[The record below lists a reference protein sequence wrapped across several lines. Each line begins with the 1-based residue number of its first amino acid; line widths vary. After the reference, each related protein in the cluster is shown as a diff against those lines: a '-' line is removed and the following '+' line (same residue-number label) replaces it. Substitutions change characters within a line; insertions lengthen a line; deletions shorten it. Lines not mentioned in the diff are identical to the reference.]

1 MSQVR
6 FSVYGSWK
14 ELPEAVLDAGLGGI
28 ANAKAARK
36 RVLEA
41 RRREAAAAEA
51 EAAAAAAAAPR
62 DDFDAGVGDAAAG
75 DVAAGAAKRPLEA
88 GADEAP
94 PSKAQA
100 LAAPPE
106 DPRMKSAVQ
115 LQDDPRL
122 AAWGGGA

>member
-1 MSQVR
+1 M
-6 FSVYGSWK
+6 YGSWK
-14 ELPEAVLDAGLGGI
+14 ELPEAVLDAGLGGL

-51 EAAAAAAAAPR
+51 EAAAAAAPR

-100 LAAPPE
+100 
-106 DPRMKSAVQ
+106 
-115 LQDDPRL
+115 
-122 AAWGGGA
+122 